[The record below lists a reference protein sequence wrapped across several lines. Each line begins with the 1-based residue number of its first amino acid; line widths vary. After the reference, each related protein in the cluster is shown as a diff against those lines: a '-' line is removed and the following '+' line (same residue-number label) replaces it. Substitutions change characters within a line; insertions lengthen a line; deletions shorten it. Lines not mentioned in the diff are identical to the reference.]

1 MVCIGHTMEGSQE
14 MCHTT
19 KRDALPS
26 TIARHCFLLFAFYI
40 NAQALQHA
48 TRRFDDKS
56 NRHQAYWCWSVKPAF
71 ERQRILK
78 AAPSVLAARSRPK
91 IRRNP
96 CKPLEAIGLN
106 AASAV

>member
-26 TIARHCFLLFAFYI
+26 TIARHCFSFFAFYI
-40 NAQALQHA
+40 NAPALQHA
-48 TRRFDDKS
+48 TRRVDDKS
-56 NRHQAYWCWSVKPAF
+56 NRHQAYWCCSVKPAF

-78 AAPSVLAARSRPK
+78 AAPNVLAARSRPEMK
-91 IRRNP
+91 RTP
-96 CKPLEAIGLN
+96 CTPLEA
-106 AASAV
+106 SAVSAV